1 MSRRSWLRPFA
12 LVCGL
17 MLLCCWMSVAASA
30 ADAPLDTP
38 PAGGHRILMVTQSKG
53 FKHSSVTRKNS
64 ELSTAEQ
71 TVTELGISSGQFRV
85 DCTQD
90 TAKDFTKENLAKY
103 DIVFFYTTGHLPIP
117 DETLTYFFSDWLKQR
132 GHGFIGTHSATDTYH
147 DYKPYLEMIGGEF
160 AGHPWGNG
168 SKVTITVH
176 DKDFPAMKP
185 WGDEFEIADEI
196 YHFKNF
202 EADKVRVLMS
212 MNMAKTAHKEPYHEP
227 IAWCRDYGQGKVF
240 YISLGHDEK
249 VWANPKY
256 QACLLAAIKWELN
269 LVPGDA
275 TPNPDLSKAEE
286 DKAKADY
293 EAAKKK

>member
-1 MSRRSWLRPFA
+1 MSRRSWLPSLAFA
-12 LVCGL
+12 CGL
-17 MLLCCWMSVAASA
+17 LSMAWLSVASA
-30 ADAPLDTP
+30 ADTPLDTS
-38 PAGGHRILMVTQSKG
+38 PAAGHRILMVTQSAG
-53 FKHSSVTRKNS
+53 FKHSSVTRKNG
-64 ELSTAEQ
+64 ELSPAEE
-71 TVTELGISSGQFRV
+71 TVTKLGISSGLFRV

-90 TAKDFTKENLAKY
+90 AAKDFTKENLQNY

-117 DETLTYFFSDWLKQR
+117 TKTLEYFLDDWLKQR

-256 QACLLAAIKWELN
+256 QDCLLAAIKWELN

-275 TPNPDLSKAEE
+275 TPNPELTKAQEE
-286 DKAKADY
+286 KAKADY
-293 EAAKKK
+293 EAAKTK